1 MRCAS
6 RTGQGRRRAAGV
18 AARATRRARA
28 LQPVLAVALAA
39 CASSSDDYY
48 GTTEPRHP
56 PDVIWTN
63 LAAEPEWIDPG
74 KTSDSGGGTIVSN
87 VFEGLTHPH
96 PVTLEPLPAIATR
109 WDVLD
114 GGRTYVFHLRDS
126 VWSDGT
132 PLTARDFEYA
142 WKRVLDQAT
151 ASKYASFLYPLLHAE
166 QFHQAAVLVRG
177 VPASVSEADIRA
189 AAERLGAVDTVK
201 LAPDLGGAFV
211 APGGQESDKDSLRDK
226 LVRGLD
232 GAVIAGTKVSA
243 AVTPSSVV
251 GVRALDDHTL
261 EARLADP
268 LPYFLHL
275 VGFYTAMPVP
285 RHLLERMVR
294 EGKNPDLWTR
304 PEYLVGNGP
313 YLIEE
318 WKFRQY
324 YMLKKNPR
332 YWDLTH
338 VRTQRIRLAL
348 VENANT
354 TLNLYEAGEL
364 DYIGNNAALPSEFMD
379 HLRRYKDFRSGPY
392 LANYFYWINTKA
404 KPFDDVRVRQAFK
417 LAIDRKAI
425 VEHVARGG
433 QIPSADITPD
443 GVAGYR
449 GPRSPVFDPERAR
462 RLLAEAGYPG
472 GKGLPRVTFVYNTAE
487 GHKQIAEAVQQMW
500 KKNLGVDIDLENQE
514 WKVYLKR
521 LQAMEF
527 QIARMGWVGDYPD
540 PYTFLELLTPNNGNN
555 HSNWRNTHYADLLRE
570 ANTQA
575 DPARRLDM
583 LREAETLAMDAA
595 PVIPLY
601 VYTRS
606 EVIKPYLMG
615 NWLNYQNHPQFK
627 YWWIDDRWY
636 HGVPASALPNAPPE
650 GVRP

>member
-1 MRCAS
+1 MGTKERA
-6 RTGQGRRRAAGV
+6 GRW
-18 AARATRRARA
+18 RARGRW
-28 LQPVLAVALAA
+28 LAVALSVAGAA
-39 CASSSDDYY
+39 CAASSDDYY
-48 GTTEPRHP
+48 GTTAPRHA
-56 PDVIWTN
+56 PDVIWSN

-96 PVTLEPLPAIATR
+96 PVTLEPLPAIAAR
-109 WDVLD
+109 WDVRD
-114 GGRTYVFHLRDS
+114 DGRTYLFHLRAS
-126 VWSDGT
+126 TWSDGT

-166 QFHQAAVLVRG
+166 AYHQGAVLVRG
-177 VPASVSEADIRA
+177 LPATVPEDEVRA
-189 AAERLGAVDTVK
+189 AAARFGAVDAVK

-211 APGGQESDKDSLRDK
+211 MPGGDESAKDALRAA

-232 GAVIAGTKVSA
+232 GATIAGARVSA
-243 AVTPSSVV
+243 QVTPAAVV
-251 GVRALDDHTL
+251 GVRAIDDHTL
-261 EARLADP
+261 EARLEAP

-275 VGFYTAMPVP
+275 VGFYTSMPVP
-285 RHLLERMVR
+285 RHLLERLAR

-304 PEYLVGNGP
+304 PEHLVANGP

-324 YMLKKNPR
+324 YLLRKNQR
-332 YWDLTH
+332 YWDTAN
-338 VRTQRIRLAL
+338 VRTERIRLAL
-348 VENANT
+348 VDNANT

-364 DYIGNNAALPSEFMD
+364 DTIGNNAALPSEFMD

-417 LAIDRKAI
+417 LAIDRAALVK
-425 VEHVARGG
+425 HVARGG

-443 GVAGYR
+443 GVGGYR

-487 GHKQIAEAVQQMW
+487 GHKQIAEAVQEMW
-500 KKNLGVDIDLENQE
+500 KRNLGVAVDLENQE

-555 HSNWRNTHYADLLRE
+555 HSNWKEPRYADLLRQ
-570 ANTQA
+570 ANTQT
-575 DPARRLDM
+575 DPARRM
-583 LREAETLAMDAA
+583 QFLREAEALAMDAT

-627 YWWIDDRWY
+627 YWWIDERWY
-636 HGVPASALPNAPPE
+636 DGVPASPLPNLPPE
-650 GVRP
+650 EARP